1 MTSLMRRDPFQDLNT
16 LRRGAD
22 RLLDSSLVGLPR
34 GASPALDM
42 YETDKEIVIS
52 AAIPG
57 VDPNDLQITVVG
69 DTVQIKGEVK
79 TEEEKKERNF
89 FFRERSYG
97 AFSRTLALP
106 SYVEPDKAVAE
117 FENGVLKLCIPKAKA
132 HQPKVIEVK
141 SK

>member
-1 MTSLMRRDPFQDLNT
+1 MRRDPFQELNT

-22 RLLDSSLVGLPR
+22 RLLDSSLVGFPR
-34 GASPALDM
+34 GTSPALDM

-52 AAIPG
+52 AAVPG

-79 TEEEKKERNF
+79 AEEEKKERDF

-106 SYVEPDKAVAE
+106 GYVEPDKAVAE
-117 FENGVLKLCIPKAKA
+117 FENGVLKLSIPKAKA
-132 HQPKVIEVK
+132 HQPKVIQVT